1 MNEHGITAPSSESFV
16 TAWAEG
22 EARAER
28 CRQRQQRR
36 RLVRGTRE
44 VLTTMVL
51 AVVIFLGTHSAV
63 QGREVEGPSM
73 QPNYHAGQR
82 LFINK
87 LLYTRINAGK
97 LLPFVDDSVGSRY
110 LLHGPRRGEVIVF
123 RAQTKGQDDII
134 KRVIGVPGDRVTVRD
149 GNVYVND
156 RELDETYLPYD
167 ATLCSGRW
175 CDVTLGKDEYYV
187 LGDNRRN
194 SSDSRLWGPLRS
206 ERIVGKA
213 WFIFSPLRD
222 LGRAP

>member
-1 MNEHGITAPSSESFV
+1 MNERGIAAPSSESFV

-44 VLTTMVL
+44 VLATVVL

-110 LLHGPRRGEVIVF
+110 LLHGPRRGEVMVF
-123 RAQTKGQDDII
+123 RS
-134 KRVIGVPGDRVTVRD
+134 RPR
-149 GNVYVND
+149 
-156 RELDETYLPYD
+156 
-167 ATLCSGRW
+167 GR
-175 CDVTLGKDEYYV
+175 TT
-187 LGDNRRN
+187 
-194 SSDSRLWGPLRS
+194 SSS
-206 ERIVGKA
+206 A
-213 WFIFSPLRD
+213 
-222 LGRAP
+222 